1 MTRLLA
7 FLALLGGTASG
18 AAAQRVD
25 ARADT
30 LRTSGLQQPVEVLR
44 DRWGVNHIY
53 AKNEHDLFFAQGY
66 LAAKD
71 RTFQF
76 ELWRRQATGTLAELL
91 GEREVQRDVGVRLFK
106 YRGDKA
112 TELTWYHPRGPAIVD
127 AFVEGVNAFVAA
139 TRRDTTLIPL
149 ELRLLGARPEP
160 WTWEVVV
167 SRHGGLLGNVT
178 DELSNGRFVAAHG
191 AALLKK
197 LTWYH
202 PGPGEP
208 VVTLDSAVDGAALAA
223 PILDVFNAFRGA
235 VRFRREDLQV
245 AYRGDP
251 AAAARL
257 AALEV
262 APESAPRPEEIGSN
276 NWVVSPRLS
285 LSGNAIMANDPHR
298 AISVPSLRY
307 YSHLVAPGWD
317 VIGGGEPTIPG
328 ISIGHNARGAW
339 GLTIFTVDG
348 EDLYVYRTNP
358 ANPSQYR
365 YKGAWK
371 AMTALVEE
379 VPVKGRSPVRA
390 TLKYTV
396 HGPVV
401 YEDSARHLAYAV
413 RAAWREAGGAPYL
426 ASLRMDQAT
435 TWAEFQAACALSN
448 IPGENMVWAGV
459 DGTIGWQAV
468 GIAPVRPNWSGLVP
482 VPGDGRYEW
491 AGFATPAQKPS
502 SVNPAAGF
510 IATANNNLMPPG
522 YPGRNVHAWTW
533 ADPYRFA
540 RISEVLG
547 SGRKFTVGEM
557 ARLQTDYV
565 SIPARTLVPLLAP
578 LTGLNETSERARRML
593 LDWNFAIDKASPAAG
608 LYEAWHRRLV
618 ANVVDV
624 VVPADARADARSAVS
639 TKLLVDWL
647 TSPGA
652 DFGPNPLAGRDAL
665 VARSLGEAVQE
676 LTRSYG
682 ADPAGWTWGAYHHV
696 EIAHPMAS
704 AVPDA
709 LRSRLNVGPW
719 PRSGDANTPGVTGA
733 GANQASGAS
742 FRIVVEVGAWDN
754 AIGTNTPGQS
764 GDPASPHYRDL
775 FELWKDDRYFPVKY
789 SRSAVEGVT
798 EARTVLT
805 PAPH

>member
-1 MTRLLA
+1 MRARYLMLP
-7 FLALLGGTASG
+7 LGIT
-18 AAAQRVD
+18 
-25 ARADT
+25 
-30 LRTSGLQQPVEVLR
+30 
-44 DRWGVNHIY
+44 
-53 AKNEHDLFFAQGY
+53 
-66 LAAKD
+66 LAATAVAHHSFSAEFDANKPV
-71 RTFQF
+71 T
-76 ELWRRQATGTLAELL
+76 LHGTILRMEWINPHSWLHVAVKNPDGTTSEWMI
-91 GEREVQRDVGVRLFK
+91 E
-106 YRGDKA
+106 
-112 TELTWYHPRGPAIVD
+112 
-127 AFVEGVNAFVAA
+127 AA
-139 TRRDTTLIPL
+139 TPNTL
-149 ELRLLGARPEP
+149 
-160 WTWEVVV
+160 
-167 SRHGGLLGNVT
+167 
-178 DELSNGRFVAAHG
+178 
-191 AALLKK
+191 
-197 LTWYH
+197 
-202 PGPGEP
+202 
-208 VVTLDSAVDGAALAA
+208 
-223 PILDVFNAFRGA
+223 
-235 VRFRREDLQV
+235 FRRGYTRDAV
-245 AYRGDP
+245 KPGT
-251 AAAARL
+251 
-257 AALEV
+257 
-262 APESAPRPEEIGSN
+262 EI
-276 NWVVSPRLS
+276 
-285 LSGNAIMANDPHR
+285 
-298 AISVPSLRY
+298 
-307 YSHLVAPGWD
+307 
-317 VIGGGEPTIPG
+317 
-328 ISIGHNARGAW
+328 
-339 GLTIFTVDG
+339 TVDG

-358 ANPSQYR
+358 ANSAQYR
-365 YKGAWK
+365 YQGAWK

-379 VPVKGRSPVRA
+379 IPVKGRAPVRA

-413 RAAWREAGGAPYL
+413 RAAWREPGGAPYL

-522 YPGRNVHAWTW
+522 YPARNVHAWTW

-652 DFGPNPLAGRDAL
+652 DFGANPLAGRDAL

-754 AIGTNTPGQS
+754 AIGTNTPGRS